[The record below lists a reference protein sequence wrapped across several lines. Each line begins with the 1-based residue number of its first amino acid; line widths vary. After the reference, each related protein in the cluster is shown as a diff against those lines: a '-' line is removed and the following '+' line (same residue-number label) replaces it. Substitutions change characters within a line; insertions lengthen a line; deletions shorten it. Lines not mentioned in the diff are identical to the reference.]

1 MPTVITGTDGIN
13 QVQAGAVES
22 GDLPAGSVIQVVQ
35 ATSNNVT
42 DANTTSAVNV
52 EPPVTITPSSASN
65 KILVMHTAGGFAF
78 ESPESIRFLLKRNG
92 TQVWN
97 AHRYGYQEAG
107 TGVWASVPFNVSY
120 LDSPNT
126 TLSVSYEFS
135 LQTELVAF
143 VRHNSNTGV
152 FSGSSTAITIAMEI
166 AG

>member
-22 GDLPAGSVIQVVQ
+22 GDLPAGSVIQVV
-35 ATSNNVT
+35 
-42 DANTTSAVNV
+42 
-52 EPPVTITPSSASN
+52 SSASN